1 MSVLK
6 TIAPAMLAVMWFT
19 ACGGGDENK
28 TPTAQLA
35 APTQLEVGET
45 AALDASA
52 SSDPDGDALSFI
64 WSLEAPGGS
73 AASLAGISDK
83 TNSFVPD
90 VAGSYKVTVVV
101 SDGKLEATTTRTI
114 SVTAR
119 PQPNQA
125 PVANAG
131 DDQTLHVGGTVRLD
145 GTGSSDPE
153 GSTLT
158 YAWTFVSRPNGST
171 AALDQAN
178 TSKPSFT
185 ADVVG
190 RYVVA
195 LVVRDGA
202 LDSAA
207 DEVQIEATN
216 SDPVVDAG
224 ADRAGNIGT
233 PVELVAVAG
242 DPDDDSLTVS
252 WQISSQP
259 DGAAAQLSR
268 TDALATSLTADLP
281 GAYTVTVEVSDAF
294 GGVAVDSV
302 VVTIENRAPVAQVG
316 AAPTGSVGDTLQLD
330 GSGSDPDGQSLTYAW
345 SIVTAPSGSTATL
358 TGADTA
364 DASFVPDL
372 VGTYRFALVVSD
384 GITTSAPA
392 ELEVVIANRAPVVN
406 AGSDTNAH
414 VGETVTL
421 AATANDL
428 DAQTLTYAWRFTQ
441 TPTASAATLTGANGS
456 SPTFV
461 PDLVGTYV
469 AEVSVSDGFESAT
482 DSVTVTVANRAPVLT
497 AGNTSGTVGQS
508 IALEASATDADG
520 QALQFNWT
528 VVNPPAGGTA
538 TIDNPASATTAFTP
552 NAVGTWQL
560 RVAVNDGFDTV
571 SADVQVDV
579 GNQAPVVSAGSD
591 ASATVGEV
599 VALVGT
605 ASDADGHALTYEW
618 TVVSTPGRES
628 VTIADAD
635 ALQASF
641 VPPVEGTYI
650 LRLSATDGFATV
662 TDDVEIVVMAA
673 KENRAP
679 VANAGADTM
688 INYASG
694 AIIALSGAGSSDP
707 DGDTLTYNWTIVSQ
721 PAGSTATLTTA
732 GADASLIPDVAG
744 TWVFSLE
751 VDDGELTASDEVTV
765 RVNTPPVANAGPD
778 ATANVG
784 DTVTLTA
791 VASSDP
797 DGDSLTVTW
806 SQRSGPA
813 TLTISAPQVLQ
824 PTVVPTAA
832 GDYVFEV
839 SVDDGYAV
847 STDLMTLTVSDA
859 APAEPCL
866 VISEYVEGGSF
877 NKAIELFN
885 CGTQSID
892 LADYQL
898 CLASNGAANCGQPM
912 NLSGTLVAGEVFVA
926 CHGQI
931 AAAGASACD
940 VTNSTVINFN
950 GDDGIRLREAAAP
963 NTVIDAFGTFTG
975 TDPGSPWADMTLRRE
990 CSLEPY
996 LATGNFAD
1004 PAVWGQY
1011 YKSYA
1016 RDEMSDLGRPPVIQT
1031 CP

>member
-1 MSVLK
+1 MSALK
-6 TIAPAMLAVMWFT
+6 TFAPAMLAVMWFT
-19 ACGGGDENK
+19 ACGGGDENR

-64 WSLEAPGGS
+64 WNLEAPVGS
-73 AASLAGISDK
+73 AASLAGGTDK

-101 SDGKLEATTTRTI
+101 SDGNLEATTTRTI
-114 SVTAR
+114 SVTER
-119 PQPNQA
+119 QQQNQA
-125 PVANAG
+125 PVANTG
-131 DDQTLHVGGTVRLD
+131 DDQTLHVGGTVQLD

-153 GSTLT
+153 GSPLT

-171 AALDQAN
+171 ANLDQAN

-233 PVELVAVAG
+233 PVELVAVAS

-259 DGAAAQLSR
+259 DGAAAQLSS

-281 GAYTVTVEVSDAF
+281 GPYTVTVEVSDAF

-302 VVTIENRAPVAQVG
+302 VVTIENRAPV
-316 AAPTGSVGDTLQLD
+316 
-330 GSGSDPDGQSLTYAW
+330 
-345 SIVTAPSGSTATL
+345 
-358 TGADTA
+358 
-364 DASFVPDL
+364 
-372 VGTYRFALVVSD
+372 
-384 GITTSAPA
+384 
-392 ELEVVIANRAPVVN
+392 
-406 AGSDTNAH
+406 
-414 VGETVTL
+414 
-421 AATANDL
+421 
-428 DAQTLTYAWRFTQ
+428 
-441 TPTASAATLTGANGS
+441 
-456 SPTFV
+456 
-461 PDLVGTYV
+461 
-469 AEVSVSDGFESAT
+469 
-482 DSVTVTVANRAPVLT
+482 LT
-497 AGNTSGTVGQS
+497 AGNTSGTVGTS
-508 IALEASATDADG
+508 IALVASATDADG
-520 QALQFNWT
+520 QTLQFTWT

-538 TIDNPASATTAFTP
+538 TIDNPTSATTAFTP

-560 RVAVNDGFDTV
+560 RVAVYDGFDTV
-571 SADVQVDV
+571 TADVQVDV

-605 ASDADGHALTYEW
+605 ASDADGHPLAYQW
-618 TVVSTPGRES
+618 TVVSTPTGAES
-628 VTIADAD
+628 VTIANAD

-641 VPPVEGTYI
+641 VPPVEGRYT
-650 LRLSATDGFATV
+650 LRFTATDGYDTV
-662 TDDVEIVVMAA
+662 PDDVEITVTAA
-673 KENRAP
+673 NQNRAP
-679 VANAGADTM
+679 VANAGTDAV
-688 INYASG
+688 INFTSG
-694 AIIALSGAGSSDP
+694 AIINLSGAGSSDP
-707 DGDTLTYNWTIVSQ
+707 DGDTLTYTWTIVSK
-721 PAGSTATLTTA
+721 PAASTATLTTA
-732 GADASLIPDVAG
+732 GADASLTPDVAG

-751 VDDGELTASDEVTV
+751 VADGELTDSDEVTV
-765 RVNTPPVANAGPD
+765 RMNTPPVANAGPD

-806 SQRSGPA
+806 SQLSGPA
-813 TLTISAPQVLQ
+813 TLTFSDPQVLQ
-824 PTVVPTAA
+824 PTVAPTAV

-839 SVDDGYAV
+839 SVDDGHAT
-847 STDLMTLTVSDA
+847 STDSMTLTVSDA
-859 APAEPCL
+859 APADPCL

-892 LADYQL
+892 LADYEL
-898 CLASNGAANCGQPM
+898 CLATNGAASCAQTMSLTGP
-912 NLSGTLVAGEVFVA
+912 LAAGDVFVA
-926 CHGQI
+926 CHAQI
-931 AAAGASACD
+931 GAAGAAACD
-940 VTNSTVINFN
+940 VTNSNVINFN
-950 GDDGIRLREAAAP
+950 GNDGIRLREAAAP
-963 NTVIDAFGTFTG
+963 NTVIDAFGVLTV
-975 TDPGSPWADMTLRRE
+975 GSTREAGGRTRR
-990 CSLEPY
+990 SVASAASSPTSR
-996 LATGNFAD
+996 LATSRTPRCG
-1004 PAVWGQY
+1004 GCTTG
-1011 YKSYA
+1011 SM
-1016 RDEMSDLGRPPVIQT
+1016 RTMT
-1031 CP
+1031 CPIWAFRP